1 MLYLETPI
9 GVGFSNSR
17 HSSNYVAVDDKATG
31 TSVQKQGFSS
41 FSFLLL
47 STFLLLFLA
56 LGFENTKN
64 SDR

>member
-17 HSSNYVAVDDKATG
+17 HSSNYVAVDDEATG
-31 TSVQKQGFSS
+31 TSVTRILS